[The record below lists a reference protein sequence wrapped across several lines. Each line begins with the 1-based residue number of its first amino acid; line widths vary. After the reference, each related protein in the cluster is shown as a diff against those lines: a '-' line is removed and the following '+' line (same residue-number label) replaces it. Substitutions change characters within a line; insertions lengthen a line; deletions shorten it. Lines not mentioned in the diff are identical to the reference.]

1 MNLDLQPITINNVTL
16 TNIALWLVFGFI
28 VGITANIIDPR
39 PAKGGW
45 FGAMVFGILGALIG
59 GFISTVFFNI
69 SITGL
74 NLQSFAIALGG
85 ALLLVLM
92 QRLFMREN
100 RHIRTETMHYE

>member
-1 MNLDLQPITINNVTL
+1 MNIDLQQITINNFTL

-28 VGITANIIDPR
+28 VGIIANLLDPR

-45 FGAMVFGILGALIG
+45 LGATILGVLGALVG

-69 SITGL
+69 SITGF

-92 QRLFMREN
+92 QRLFMRDN
-100 RHIRTETMHYE
+100 KHIRTETMHYE